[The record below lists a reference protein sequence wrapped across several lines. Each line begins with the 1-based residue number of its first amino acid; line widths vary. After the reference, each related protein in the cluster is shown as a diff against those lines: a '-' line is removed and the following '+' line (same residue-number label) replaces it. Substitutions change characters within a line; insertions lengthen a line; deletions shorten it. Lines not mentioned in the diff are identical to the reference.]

1 MPKIMK
7 SPKKIF
13 LFSILTIFI
22 VFCTIMA
29 VLISNILVKTDQSS
43 ENVNSNSFTLYMI
56 SLSKSKVEKESISR
70 ASDFQKI
77 GAGGFV
83 WYQDEYYH
91 VITSAY
97 LEKNDAILVQNSI
110 KINQNLESEI
120 ITVSFPSII
129 INGTFN
135 NDEKKVLIKALNSVY
150 QYYNEIYDISISL
163 DTGVYNEIS
172 ARLAVNNVHH
182 NLNNII
188 DDYETMFIN
197 KNEILT
203 NLKNMLNECLMVS
216 QNLCSGVLISS
227 NQTYSSLLKY
237 RYLEILNIYN
247 NFTQNYFV

>member
-70 ASDFQKI
+70 ASDFQQI

-83 WYQDEYYH
+83 WFQNEYYH
-91 VITSAY
+91 AISSAY

-120 ITVSFPSII
+120 ITVSFPSIN

-182 NLNNII
+182 NLNNVI